1 VTQLE
6 VLIDAQPGWAAINR
20 KTQGRGHKLSDGY
33 LAFRE
38 ATAYAVSQIRIQAQ
52 AAAKPLALPV
62 PWHRVS
68 VQLLCYWPTVH
79 RKGPLAGL
87 PRGDIDAPVKG
98 TLDALEHAGVYDDD
112 GRVCGLMVLKF
123 HDPVRPRVQVVL
135 EELHAGK

>member
-1 VTQLE
+1 MTQLE

-38 ATAYAVSQIRIQAQ
+38 ATAYAVSQLRIKAQ
-52 AAAKPLALPV
+52 AAGKPLGLPV

-98 TLDALEHAGVYDDD
+98 TLDALQLAGLVDDD

-123 HDPVRPRVQVVL
+123 HDPARPRVHATL
-135 EELHAGK
+135 EELKVGK